1 MTHNDDITV
10 FARLAIYGKR
20 YGITLTDYG
29 EITISDAHQ
38 DIGNP
43 INRKLS
49 VDDIG
54 PVLIDLW
61 ERIEREKQFI
71 NGIEELKKES
81 VTI

>member
-1 MTHNDDITV
+1 MSNEDFTI

-29 EITISDAHQ
+29 EISVSDSKS
-38 DIGNP
+38 DINNP

-61 ERIEREKQFI
+61 ERIEREKQF
-71 NGIEELKKES
+71 NKGIEELKKES